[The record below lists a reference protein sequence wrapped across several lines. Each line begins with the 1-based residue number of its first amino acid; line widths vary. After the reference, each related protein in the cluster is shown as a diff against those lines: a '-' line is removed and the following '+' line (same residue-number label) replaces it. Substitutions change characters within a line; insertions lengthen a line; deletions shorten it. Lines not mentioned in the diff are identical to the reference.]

1 MLATSLH
8 PFFSFDIPGVRFP
21 TSQGESC
28 HISAFM
34 RGRREALTIF
44 FDGCQLKTGADIPIP
59 IRETI
64 VTIRVRHASISHVI
78 VQVPEEKEKA
88 SPPFSQYHSINPIR
102 GKPPLLCY
110 ADHSPRFPFG
120 ERREPIY
127 QPRPERP
134 SQRGE
139 HDMPASATPWPRS
152 PKRRSSLTPEVRASK

>member
-8 PFFSFDIPGVRFP
+8 PFFSFDIPGVRFS

-102 GKPPLLCY
+102 GKPPLAAY
-110 ADHSPRFPFG
+110 AVHSPRFPFG
-120 ERREPIY
+120 ERREPIP
-127 QPRPERP
+127 QSRAERPRPRY
-134 SQRGE
+134 E
-139 HDMPASATPWPRS
+139 HDMPAPVTSLSRR
-152 PKRRSSLTPEVRASK
+152 PKRRSSLTPEVRASR

>member
-88 SPPFSQYHSINPIR
+88 SPPFSQYDSINQIR
-102 GKPPLLCY
+102 GKPPLAATQSIHPDFRLGKDGSRY
-110 ADHSPRFPFG
+110 TNTDPRDHSYEPSTTSQHKSRHSSGP
-120 ERREPIY
+120 RRE
-127 QPRPERP
+127 
-134 SQRGE
+134 GV
-139 HDMPASATPWPRS
+139 
-152 PKRRSSLTPEVRASK
+152 L